1 MMVVIDREID
11 DICLECG
18 HRRGYHDGAGCT
30 AKLPNGAPCLCRI
43 CVDMPSSEPFRLP
56 DEYAGLFQE

>member
-1 MMVVIDREID
+1 MVLDREAD

-30 AKLPNGAPCLCRI
+30 AGLPNGDPCPCKTCL
-43 CVDMPSSEPFRLP
+43 DMPSEPFQLP
-56 DEYAGLFQE
+56 EEYSGLFQE